1 MSGRNTRISEHA
13 HSTLRRPGEVNSG
26 IAARHDAASFDRDDA
41 AAAAG
46 TYNGGMSLD
55 LALAVFRH
63 IEGADHA
70 YADVLDS
77 VGDVPWVHEIALV
90 EHHRRDRLVVRGTFA
105 GHYVDVDDQRDPIGK
120 KTAEGALTGAL
131 AGALFGPPGLAVG
144 LVGGGIAGGVAQ
156 AGVPELHDALF
167 DEVRAD
173 VPQGSS
179 AVTLLAAP
187 AHVDAMV
194 AAFEGRG
201 GQVIRRHLSTEA
213 ARALEAAVAGRPLA
227 AG

>member
-1 MSGRNTRISEHA
+1 
-13 HSTLRRPGEVNSG
+13 
-26 IAARHDAASFDRDDA
+26 
-41 AAAAG
+41 
-46 TYNGGMSLD
+46 MSLD
-55 LALAVFRH
+55 LALAVFPH

-70 YADVLDS
+70 YADVLDA

-105 GHYVDVDDQRDPIGK
+105 GRYVDVDDQLDPIGK
-120 KTAEGALTGAL
+120 RTAEGALTGAL
-131 AGALFGPPGLAVG
+131 AGVLFGPAGLAVG
-144 LVGGGIAGGVAQ
+144 IVGGGIAGGMTE

-179 AVTLLAAP
+179 AVVLLAAP
-187 AHVDAMV
+187 DHVDAMA

-201 GQVIRRHLSTEA
+201 GQLVRRHLSADA
-213 ARALEAAVAGRPLA
+213 ARALEAAVEGRPIA
-227 AG
+227 AAPDKGE